1 MTRVVVEGLVKK
13 VDRVAV
19 VDGASL
25 EVRPGELSVVLG
37 PSGAGKTMLARLI
50 AGLEAADDG
59 EIYFDGRAMMAV
71 PPEERR
77 VGLMFQDDALWPH
90 LSVAENVGYGLR
102 ARGMARKEARQR
114 VAEVLGMVRVEGLAD
129 KRPDALTDLHRRQVA
144 LARSLV
150 IEPDLLLLDE
160 PLGTLEPRLRAE
172 LREELRRIHAESET
186 TMLILTNQPRD
197 ALALADRLSIMDLGR
212 IVQAGT
218 PEDVYNRPADA
229 FVAKLLGP
237 VNLLQGQSE
246 GSDARGEVVVR
257 TPIGRL
263 VGVTANGPIEAGTPV
278 TVVIRPEAFG
288 LGTTV
293 PVGANRFLAT
303 LERQMFLGETR
314 MVRLRGPNDWPVQAL
329 ALQSQSHGLR
339 EGQTLTV
346 SITPEQ
352 IVVLPSKFAI
362 PRSDAKPAA
371 VG

>member
-1 MTRVVVEGLVKK
+1 MTRVVLEGLVKK
-13 VDRVAV
+13 LDRVAI

-25 EVRPGELSVVLG
+25 EIRPGELSVVLG
-37 PSGAGKTMLARLI
+37 PSGAGKTALARLI
-50 AGLEAADDG
+50 AGLDAPDDG
-59 EIYFDGRAMMAV
+59 EIYFDGRAMMVVA
-71 PPEERR
+71 PEARR

-102 ARGMARKEARQR
+102 ARGAGRKEARQR
-114 VAEVLGMVRVEGLAD
+114 VAEVLGMIRVEGLAD
-129 KRPDALTDLHRRQVA
+129 KRPETLSALQRRQVA

-160 PLGTLEPRLRAE
+160 PLGTLEPRLRSE
-172 LREELRRIHAESET
+172 LRDELRRIHAESET

-212 IVQAGT
+212 IIQEGT

-237 VNLLQGQSE
+237 VNLLQGQAE

-263 VGVTANGPIEAGTPV
+263 VGVTANGAIEAGTPV

-288 LGTTV
+288 LGLTV

-303 LERQMFLGETR
+303 LERQTFLGEVR

-329 ALQSQSHGLR
+329 ALQSQSNGLR
-339 EGQTLTV
+339 EGQTVTV
-346 SITPEQ
+346 SITPDQ
-352 IVVLPSKFAI
+352 IIVLPSKFAT
-362 PRSDAKPAA
+362 PRGDAKPTP
-371 VG
+371 V